1 MGSSMG
7 GIISFHLAWDY
18 PHVFGMAGCLSPAFL
33 IDDLEIVQRVA
44 SYTGPIKPILLYI
57 DNGTVGLE
65 RKLQPAI
72 DQMISLLKQGG
83 FGTGT
88 SLIYSI
94 TQDAEHNEAAWA
106 KRVAVPL
113 QFFFGKDN

>member
-1 MGSSMG
+1 MARSTQGHRGLKEG
-7 GIISFHLAWDY
+7 G
-18 PHVFGMAGCLSPAFL
+18 
-33 IDDLEIVQRVA
+33 EIVQRVA

-72 DQMISLLKQGG
+72 DELIPLLTQAG
-83 FGTGT
+83 FEAGT

-94 TQDAEHNEAAWA
+94 AEDAEHDEAAWA
-106 KRVAVPL
+106 KRAAVPL
-113 QFFFGKDN
+113 RFFFGKDN